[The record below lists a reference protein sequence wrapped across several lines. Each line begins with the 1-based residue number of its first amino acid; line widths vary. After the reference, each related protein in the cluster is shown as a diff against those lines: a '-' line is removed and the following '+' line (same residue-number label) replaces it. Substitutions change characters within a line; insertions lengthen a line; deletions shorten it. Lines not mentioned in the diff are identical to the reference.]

1 MRFVLAVKLLTA
13 CSQTA
18 SNAPRY
24 TAEIFAEDTASVP
37 VTVRVTGPMTVNLR
51 GAGFYS
57 YRGQQ
62 VVMTPASLVIRGTG
76 TAIIGMVDSSK
87 PIALVP
93 DGTPLDSTEKNA
105 IVGRLLKL
113 TRPEGSRSYTL
124 ERLLPE

>member
-1 MRFVLAVKLLTA
+1 MRFVFAVLLLTA

-57 YRGQQ
+57 HKGQQ

-93 DGTPLDSTEKNA
+93 AGTPIDSTEKHA
-105 IVGRLLKL
+105 IVARLLKL
-113 TRPEGSRSYTL
+113 SRPDASSDFKL
-124 ERLLPE
+124 EVQKP